1 MSGRR
6 ARRDREG
13 RQLAAAEEEARTK
26 CKRDRRRRC
35 TECGECENPFVG
47 DFDSSGRVQI
57 RNRAGKVEEIL

>member
-6 ARRDREG
+6 ARRGLEG
-13 RQLAAAEEEARTK
+13 RQQAAAEEEARVR

-35 TECGECENPFVG
+35 TECGDCQDPFMG
-47 DFDSSGRVQI
+47 DFDSNGRVRI